1 MNLDNLDMVKRAD
14 REDALGVIG
23 SSAEQLNFQ
32 PVIEQGNKSKHTI
45 RNIVLSGMGGSCLAG
60 LIAKSWLDHDYNLSV
75 PFEVTRTYQVP
86 AYVDEHSLVICVS
99 VSGNTEETLSSLH
112 DAISKKAQVAVITTG
127 GKLLDTAKEE
137 GIAYVQIDKIS
148 QPRYGVPMHL
158 RAITY
163 LLNYYGI
170 ISEQAFNEL
179 GKAYNTVSSFARTL
193 LADIPTDHNQAKQL
207 ALDCVGKTVLVYSS
221 SLFYPVA
228 YKWKTSFNEN
238 AKNTIWCNE
247 FPEFNHNE
255 FIGWTSHP
263 IEKPFA
269 VVNLRS
275 NLDSSRINQRLDLT
289 ERLLSGHRPA
299 AHNVI
304 LNGQGYIEQ
313 ALCGAIMGDITS
325 IYLGLINGVDPTPVA
340 LVEKFKKEL
349 G

>member
-1 MNLDNLDMVKRAD
+1 MNLDNLDMIKRAD

-45 RNIVLSGMGGSCLAG
+45 RNI
-60 LIAKSWLDHDYNLSV
+60 DYNLSV

-112 DAISKKAQVAVITTG
+112 DAISKKAQVVVIATG
-127 GKLLDTAKEE
+127 GKLLDAAKEE
-137 GIAYVQIDKIS
+137 GITYVQIDKIS

-193 LADIPTDHNQAKQL
+193 LADIPTVHL
-207 ALDCVGKTVLVYSS
+207 
-221 SLFYPVA
+221 
-228 YKWKTSFNEN
+228 
-238 AKNTIWCNE
+238 
-247 FPEFNHNE
+247 
-255 FIGWTSHP
+255 
-263 IEKPFA
+263 
-269 VVNLRS
+269 
-275 NLDSSRINQRLDLT
+275 
-289 ERLLSGHRPA
+289 PA
-299 AHNVI
+299 H
-304 LNGQGYIEQ
+304 Y
-313 ALCGAIMGDITS
+313 
-325 IYLGLINGVDPTPVA
+325 
-340 LVEKFKKEL
+340 
-349 G
+349 